1 MRGSM
6 RGWAMGAAYA
16 VALGGM
22 ALAAGCAQWPG
33 LGGASGSSR
42 FAALQTMCGAETD
55 YGADAQSVYSALFD
69 AYVAYRH
76 GKLAQADYCAFENGI
91 ATHYR
96 MRMTGGPDA
105 QRAWADYFNA
115 QRVQAI
121 DWRAQVD
128 PTLRGG

>member
-1 MRGSM
+1 MQPAAIWLFLACA
-6 RGWAMGAAYA
+6 WALCHFWLLP
-16 VALGGM
+16 VAKERWK
-22 ALAAGCAQWPG
+22 AQT
-33 LGGASGSSR
+33 L
-42 FAALQTMCGAETD
+42 
-55 YGADAQSVYSALFD
+55 
-69 AYVAYRH
+69 H